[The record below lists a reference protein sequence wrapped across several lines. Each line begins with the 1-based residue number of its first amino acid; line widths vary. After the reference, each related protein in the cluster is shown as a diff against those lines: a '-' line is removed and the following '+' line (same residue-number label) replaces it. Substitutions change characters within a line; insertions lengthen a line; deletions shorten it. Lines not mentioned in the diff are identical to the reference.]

1 MKKRQ
6 RCDKIISEYAP
17 YRVIF
22 GLKTGFY
29 DEEGERT
36 MRNLNKFLAL
46 VMAVL
51 MLFGMAVIPM
61 SAVNEDDADSIYY
74 EAAQQL
80 AALTIMK
87 GDENGDL
94 NLANGVTRYQA
105 ALFFVQALTGK
116 TDVKVWNAEKKS
128 TIFADVPEYGTAID
142 YAYSMKLILGRG
154 DGSYGYHDPITY
166 QDMLVMAVRALGYE
180 ESGMAYPNGYVLRAQ
195 TLGLTDNIETVN
207 FKGELTRGETA
218 QIIWDML
225 NTQIAFIDPM
235 TNAVILPG
243 QEDFSPYGMLVG
255 PGKIERTTLLEK
267 AGYANGKLEATILS
281 FNEAYDED
289 DVDTVEIEYTYL
301 KDDSTYTD
309 SVEVAAADLGITADT
324 PKIEYLGLPLT
335 LYVNCAAEDF
345 ASEYSIDEDEREA
358 SVVFT
363 NREALSTVENL
374 GDAGNI
380 RYIDDKNGSIQL
392 GGTKYSLDKYDLCV
406 YTLDEDGWVESAEA
420 QSDFLDNFLYKTKGG
435 YEDALNSYGAVRYI
449 VRNGEKDENK
459 TLHIYYTPYEFGQYF
474 VRELRDSGT
483 RKDTDFVTIGTYS
496 DTAKTNQDDVSS
508 HFVEKLLGTNVDV
521 TASTTSVS
529 TRNGEKAKT
538 VELAGK
544 SIRNGN
550 FMFYFYN
557 SVDNILNVVENC
569 GSFKTGRLTG
579 TSASNQTLKIDG
591 TNMSVGFKGA
601 YISDMPGYDHALV
614 GDIIELLESGKDNVK
629 YIEADGRVVYYEAY
643 STAKV
648 VSKFDYAIIS
658 IDEEPLAGLLGLSKK
673 NFRNALTSDGL
684 YLDDDGIAIAVM
696 DTETGK
702 WKLAHLRY
710 MEAGAYDEDD
720 DSFDVRG
727 DMPVL
732 AEYADTLGSF
742 AKRDDYDTLYDAL
755 TSDSIFVVRSQKN
768 GVYNLAE
775 WKPADDLLTYGKGK
789 DGIVFSTAANKT
801 NLITADSD
809 KAAARVTLNSD
820 TVIVVVSGSRVG
832 VRIGKQNTSAS
843 VEYAGKFLSANSD
856 LIVFVTDSATA
867 FNPETWG
874 QATTADEDKSWYMA
888 TADTD
893 VDLERLSSSSHR
905 VTVTNVLNL
914 RTMKIEKSLIY
925 TVESSKDAPTSL
937 DVGDVIYMNSTGDGE
952 LYDDGLQEAFIEA
965 VKANGAEDS
974 KTYTELDVSK
984 VEFIDDSTIRID
996 ELDLDGIAAVDEI
1009 NVTVLT
1015 LDLTGFDWDIY
1026 DYDNMALD
1034 IPFDEEDDLGYEHAF
1049 GDKYAYTVEG
1059 DMVEEISS
1067 PSGGVLDQLII
1078 LSDGETI
1085 LVPEYDA
1092 DDFKGAEKATVEIT
1106 MLANVSD
1113 GVVTLYVLK
1122 VLLPL

>member
-1 MKKRQ
+1 
-6 RCDKIISEYAP
+6 
-17 YRVIF
+17 
-22 GLKTGFY
+22 
-29 DEEGERT
+29 

-51 MLFGMAVIPM
+51 MLFSMAVIPM
-61 SAVNEDDADSIYY
+61 SAANEDDADSIYY

-87 GDENGDL
+87 GDENGNL
-94 NLANGVTRYQA
+94 NLESGVTRYQA

-180 ESGMAYPNGYVLRAQ
+180 EADMAYPNGYVLRAQ
-195 TLGLTDNIETVN
+195 TLGLTDNIEAVN
-207 FKGELTRGETA
+207 FKGNLTRGETA

-243 QEDFSPYGMLVG
+243 QEDFSPYGMLIG

-267 AGYANGKLEATILS
+267 AGYANGKLEATIFS
-281 FNEAYDED
+281 FNEARDED
-289 DVDTVEIEYTYL
+289 EVDTVDIEYTYL
-301 KDDSTYTD
+301 KDDSLYTE
-309 SVEVAAADLGITADT
+309 SLEVAAADLGVTADT

-335 LYVNCAAEDF
+335 LYVNCAADEF
-345 ASEYSIDEDEREA
+345 ASKYSIDKDEREA

-363 NREALSTVENL
+363 NREELSAVENL

-380 RYIDDKNGSIQL
+380 RYIDDKDGSVQL
-392 GGTKYSLDKYDLCV
+392 GGAKYSLDKYDLCV
-406 YTLDEDGWVESAEA
+406 YTFDEDGWVESAEA
-420 QSDFLDNFLYKTKGG
+420 QNDFLDNFLYKTRGG

-449 VRNGEKDENK
+449 VRDGEKDENK

-483 RKDTDFVTIGTYS
+483 RKDTDFVTIGTYR

-508 HFVEKLLGTNVDV
+508 HFVEKLIGTNVDV
-521 TASTTSVS
+521 TASTTSVT

-544 SIRNGN
+544 SIRSGN

-557 SVDNILNVVENC
+557 SVDNILNVVENF
-569 GSFKTGRLTG
+569 GGFKTGRLTG
-579 TSASNQTLKIDG
+579 TSASSQTLKIDG
-591 TNMSVGFKGA
+591 TNKPVGFKGA
-601 YISDMPGYDHALV
+601 YISDMPGYDHSLV
-614 GDIIELLESGKDNVK
+614 SDIIDLLESGKDNVK
-629 YIEADGRVVYYEAY
+629 YIEADGRVVYYEAH
-643 STAKV
+643 STAKAA
-648 VSKFDYAIIS
+648 SKFDYAIVS
-658 IDEEPLAGLLGLSKK
+658 IDDEPLAGLLKLSRREF
-673 NFRNALTSDGL
+673 NDALTEDGL
-684 YLDDDGIAIAVM
+684 YIDDDGIAIAVL

-702 WKLAHLRY
+702 WELAHLRY

-720 DSFDVRG
+720 DSFAVRG

-732 AEYADTLGSF
+732 ADYAENFGSF
-742 AKRDDYDTLYDAL
+742 AKEDDYETLYDAL
-755 TSDSIFVVRSQKN
+755 TSSSVFVVRSHKN
-768 GVYNLAE
+768 DVYNLAE
-775 WKPADDLLTYGKGK
+775 WKPTDGLLTYGRGR

-801 NLITADSD
+801 NLITADND
-809 KAAARVTLNSD
+809 EPEARVTLNSD
-820 TVIVVVSGSRVG
+820 TVIVVVSGDRVG
-832 VRIGKQNTSAS
+832 VRVGKQNTSAS

-867 FNPETWG
+867 FNPEIWG
-874 QATTADEDKSWYMA
+874 QATGADKDEAWYVA

-893 VDLERLSSSSHR
+893 VEIDNLGGGSRK
-905 VTVTNVLNL
+905 VIVTNVLNL
-914 RTMKIEKSLIY
+914 RTMRMEKSLSY
-925 TVESSKDAPTSL
+925 TVESSKDAPAVL
-937 DVGDVIYMNSTGDGE
+937 DIGDVIYMSSKGVGE
-952 LYDDGLQEAFIEA
+952 LYTDSLQDAFVEA
-965 VKANGAEDS
+965 VKASGAEDR

-1015 LDLTGFDWDIY
+1015 LDLTGFDRDIY

-1034 IPFDEEDDLGYEHAF
+1034 IPFDDEDDLGYEHAF
-1049 GDKYAYTVEG
+1049 GDKYAYTFEG
-1059 DMVEEISS
+1059 DMIEEISS
-1067 PSGGVLDQLII
+1067 PSSGILDQLII
-1078 LSDGETI
+1078 TSDGKTI
-1085 LVPEYDA
+1085 LIPEYDV
-1092 DDFKGAEKATVEIT
+1092 DDFRGAEKATLDLT
-1106 MLANVSD
+1106 MLANVKSGD
-1113 GVVTLYVLK
+1113 VTLYVLK
-1122 VLLPL
+1122 VLLPD